1 MVRNPVLQQVLR
13 DAKKRTELLPVCWT
27 PLTDRRNRVTVDDE
41 WIRGIRGRETQGGII
56 IGKW

>member
-1 MVRNPVLQQVLR
+1 MVILSATVDEQ
-13 DAKKRTELLPVCWT
+13 LLD

-41 WIRGIRGRETQGGII
+41 WIRGIRGRERQAGII